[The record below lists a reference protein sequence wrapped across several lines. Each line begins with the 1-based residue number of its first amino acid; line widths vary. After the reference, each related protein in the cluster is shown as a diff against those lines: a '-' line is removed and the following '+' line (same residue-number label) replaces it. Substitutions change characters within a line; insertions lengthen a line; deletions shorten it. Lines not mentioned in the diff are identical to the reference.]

1 MEYSANSLIIF
12 LFTKYKLI
20 KTQQTSTM
28 CTEEVYNYECPK
40 CGRDHRADR
49 DYKMCSTGRRK
60 NKWGACGKSSVERH
74 NRVGT
79 CPACIAKAKKRS

>member
-1 MEYSANSLIIF
+1 
-12 LFTKYKLI
+12 
-20 KTQQTSTM
+20 M

-40 CGRDHRADR
+40 CGKDHRADR

-74 NRVGT
+74 NRVET
-79 CPACIAKAKKRS
+79 CPTCIAKAKKRS